1 MQKMLLPSIK
11 VDQWP
16 LVWQERWL
24 LSKAPAENPFDE
36 GGRASGWSLTTLSD
50 VERAVGTF
58 LAWLQAKGDFD
69 PGKPLSAYV
78 DKEKIKEFLV
88 AYEPG
93 RAEATVAAAARG
105 IAYFL
110 RATVP
115 PDGLPW
121 LTKLAHR
128 MVNSAKPSRP
138 KLPRMASIAEL
149 IDLGCSLM
157 EAGANRLSKGQISG
171 AYLYRNGLMIAALAA
186 RPTLRVK
193 NFSALLLGHT
203 FFREHQGYEA
213 RVPRNQTKTKN
224 LIVFRYPDWLT
235 EPFDVYLDT
244 VRPRLAAGTVGN
256 EEGWLWI
263 GRNGGHALS
272 KTTVTNIISSTT
284 GQHLGRPTSPHLFRD
299 CAATDVALLAP
310 ADVGITKDVLGH
322 ATLASSQTHYNQ
334 ARSFTALAGLEA
346 VLLGLMRV
354 D

>member
-1 MQKMLLPSIK
+1 MHKMLLRSIK

-36 GGRASGWSLTTLSD
+36 GGRASGWSVATLSD

-69 PGKPLSAYV
+69 PEKPLSVYV

-93 RAEATVAAAARG
+93 RAEATVAAAVRG

-128 MVNSAKPSRP
+128 MSNSAKPSRP

-149 IDLGCSLM
+149 INLGCSLM
-157 EAGANRLSKGQISG
+157 EAGTNRLSKGQTSG
-171 AYLYRNGLMIAALAA
+171 AHLYRNGLMIAALAA

-193 NFSALLLGHT
+193 NFSALRLGHT

-224 LIVFRYPDWLT
+224 LIVFRYPSWLT
-235 EPFDVYLDT
+235 EPFDVYLDK
-244 VRPRLAAGTVGN
+244 VRPRLAAGTSGN
-256 EEGWLWI
+256 EDGWLWI
-263 GRNGGHALS
+263 GRSTEQALTP
-272 KTTVTNIISSTT
+272 TTVTDIISGTT
-284 GQHLGRPTSPHLFRD
+284 ERHIGRRTSSHLFRD
-299 CAATDVALLAP
+299 CAATDIALFAA
-310 ADVGITKDVLGH
+310 ADIGITKDVLGH
-322 ATLASSQTHYNQ
+322 ATLASSQDHYNQ
-334 ARSFTALAGLEA
+334 ARSFTALASLEA
-346 VLLGLMRV
+346 ILLGLM
-354 D
+354 DG

>member
-1 MQKMLLPSIK
+1 MQKLPLASVK
-11 VDQWP
+11 LAQWP
-16 LVWQERWL
+16 PDWRARWL
-24 LSKAPAENPFDE
+24 ESTMPAASPFDD
-36 GGRASGWSLTTLSD
+36 GARAAGWSSATVHD
-50 VERAVGTF
+50 VERRVGIY
-58 LAWLQAKGDFD
+58 LAWLQSKGDFD
-69 PGKPLSAYV
+69 PNKPLSAYV
-78 DKEKIKEFLV
+78 DKERIKEFLV

-149 IDLGCSLM
+149 INLGCSLM
-157 EAGANRLSKGQISG
+157 EAGTNRLSKGQISG

-193 NFSALLLGHT
+193 NFSALRLGHT
-203 FFREHQGYEA
+203 FFREHQVYEV

-244 VRPRLAAGTVGN
+244 VRPRLAAGTSGN
-256 EEGWLWI
+256 GEGWLWI
-263 GRNGGHALS
+263 GRSAGQALTP
-272 KTTVTNIISSTT
+272 TTVTDIISSTT
-284 GQHLGRPTSPHLFRD
+284 ERHIGRRTSSHLFRD

-310 ADVGITKDVLGH
+310 VDIGITKDVLGH
-322 ATLASSQTHYNQ
+322 TTLASSQDHYNQ
-334 ARSFTALAGLEA
+334 ARSFTALASLEA
-346 VLLGLMRV
+346 VLLGLM
-354 D
+354 DD